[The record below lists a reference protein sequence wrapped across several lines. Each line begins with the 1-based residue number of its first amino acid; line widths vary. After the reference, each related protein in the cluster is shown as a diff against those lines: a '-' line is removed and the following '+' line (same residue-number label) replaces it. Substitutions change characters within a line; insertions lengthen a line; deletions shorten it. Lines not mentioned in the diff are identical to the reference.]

1 MNARLSLRHV
11 MLRKAGMAGLFA
23 LAVIGAAAPAPA
35 QNQQPSANAILIAKQ
50 IVQLK
55 GVQQMM
61 APIAIG
67 VVEKVKGVVMQTN
80 FMWAKDINEVTAQ
93 MHKEFDGR
101 SSEMVDTAARAYASH
116 FTEPELKQIL
126 TFYQSPVGQ
135 KMVVEEPKAIE
146 EFDARRRRMGG
157 QSVDRRHEP
166 HARRN
171 EEARTRYVA
180 CRISTSTCSSSAAAR
195 AACAPRALPRSTA
208 PA

>member
-1 MNARLSLRHV
+1 MIARLSLRHV
-11 MLRKAGMAGLFA
+11 ILRTAGMAALVA
-23 LAVIGAAAPAPA
+23 LAAIGAAAPARA
-35 QNQQPSANAILIAKQ
+35 QNQQPSANAVLIAKQ

-61 APIAIG
+61 NPIAIG
-67 VVEKVKGVVMQTN
+67 VVEKVKGIVMQSN

-101 SSEMVDTAARAYASH
+101 SSEMVDAAAGAYAAR

-146 EFDARRRRMGG
+146 DLMHGAAEWADNL
-157 QSVDRRHEP
+157 SVDVMNRM
-166 HARRN
+166 
-171 EEARTRYVA
+171 
-180 CRISTSTCSSSAAAR
+180 R
-195 AACAPRALPRSTA
+195 AEMKKRGHDM
-208 PA
+208 

>member
-1 MNARLSLRHV
+1 MIARLSLRHV
-11 MLRKAGMAGLFA
+11 MLRKAGMLRKASLAALIA
-23 LAVIGAAAPAPA
+23 LAAIGAAAPARA

-55 GVQQMM
+55 GVQAMM
-61 APIAIG
+61 DPIAIG

-80 FMWAKDINEVTAQ
+80 FMWAKDINEVTTQ

-101 SSEMVDTAARAYASH
+101 SGEMVDTAARAYAAH

-146 EFDARRRRMGG
+146 DSMHGAAEWADNL
-157 QSVDRRHEP
+157 SVDVMNRM
-166 HARRN
+166 
-171 EEARTRYVA
+171 
-180 CRISTSTCSSSAAAR
+180 R
-195 AACAPRALPRSTA
+195 AEMKKRGHDM
-208 PA
+208 

>member
-1 MNARLSLRHV
+1 MIARLSLRHV
-11 MLRKAGMAGLFA
+11 LLQKTCMAALIA
-23 LAVIGAAAPAPA
+23 LAAIGIAAPA
-35 QNQQPSANAILIAKQ
+35 QSQQPSANSILIAKQ

-61 APIAIG
+61 DPIARG
-67 VVEKVKGVVMQTN
+67 VVEKVKNVVMQTN

-135 KMVVEEPKAIE
+135 KMIVEEPKAIE
-146 EFDARRRRMGG
+146 DSMHNAAEWADNL
-157 QSVDRRHEP
+157 SVDVMNRM
-166 HARRN
+166 
-171 EEARTRYVA
+171 
-180 CRISTSTCSSSAAAR
+180 R
-195 AACAPRALPRSTA
+195 AEMKKRGHDI
-208 PA
+208 

>member
-1 MNARLSLRHV
+1 MIARLSLGQV
-11 MLRKAGMAGLFA
+11 FLQKARVAA
-23 LAVIGAAAPAPA
+23 LIVLAAIGAAAPALA
-35 QNQQPSANAILIAKQ
+35 QSQQPSANAILIAKQ

-61 APIAIG
+61 DPIARG
-67 VVEKVKGVVMQTN
+67 VVEKVKNVIMQTN

-126 TFYQSPVGQ
+126 AFYQSPVGQ

-146 EFDARRRRMGG
+146 DSRHNAAEWADNL
-157 QSVDRRHEP
+157 SVDVMNRM
-166 HARRN
+166 
-171 EEARTRYVA
+171 
-180 CRISTSTCSSSAAAR
+180 R
-195 AACAPRALPRSTA
+195 AEMKKRG
-208 PA
+208 

>member
-1 MNARLSLRHV
+1 MIARLSLRHV
-11 MLRKAGMAGLFA
+11 MLRKAGMAALVA
-23 LAVIGAAAPAPA
+23 LAALGAAAPAPA
-35 QNQQPSANAILIAKQ
+35 QSPQPSANAILIAKQ

-61 APIAIG
+61 DPIARG
-67 VVEKVKGVVMQTN
+67 VVEKVKNVVMQTN

-146 EFDARRRRMGG
+146 DSMSGAATWADNLSLDIMNRM
-157 QSVDRRHEP
+157 
-166 HARRN
+166 
-171 EEARTRYVA
+171 
-180 CRISTSTCSSSAAAR
+180 R
-195 AACAPRALPRSTA
+195 AEMKKRGHDM
-208 PA
+208 

>member
-1 MNARLSLRHV
+1 MIARLSLRHV
-11 MLRKAGMAGLFA
+11 ILRTAGMAALVA
-23 LAVIGAAAPAPA
+23 LAAIGAAAPAPA
-35 QNQQPSANAILIAKQ
+35 QNQQPSANAVLIAKQ

-61 APIAIG
+61 NPIAIG
-67 VVEKVKGVVMQTN
+67 VVEKVKGIVMQSN

-101 SSEMVDTAARAYASH
+101 SSEMVDAAARAYAAR

-146 EFDARRRRMGG
+146 DSMHGAAEWADNL
-157 QSVDRRHEP
+157 SVDVMNRM
-166 HARRN
+166 
-171 EEARTRYVA
+171 
-180 CRISTSTCSSSAAAR
+180 R
-195 AACAPRALPRSTA
+195 AEMKKRGHDM
-208 PA
+208 

>member
-1 MNARLSLRHV
+1 MNARLSLRH
-11 MLRKAGMAGLFA
+11 LMAALVA
-23 LAVIGAAAPAPA
+23 LAAVGIAAPAPA
-35 QNQQPSANAILIAKQ
+35 QSPQPSANSILIAKQ

-61 APIAIG
+61 DPIARG
-67 VVEKVKGVVMQTN
+67 VVEKVKNVVMQTN

-146 EFDARRRRMGG
+146 DSMSGAATWADNL
-157 QSVDRRHEP
+157 SVDIMNRM
-166 HARRN
+166 
-171 EEARTRYVA
+171 
-180 CRISTSTCSSSAAAR
+180 R
-195 AACAPRALPRSTA
+195 AEMKKRGHDM
-208 PA
+208 